1 MLAAAILVASGVAS
15 AENLSQLLGAWQRS
29 GGDQVIDFTE
39 QRMITRA
46 SEGRPVVRGIEKYEG
61 PRLLVRHSGKLE
73 EWKARIENG
82 KLLLDHGPDGGV
94 YVRLDHV
101 PEDLKLGPLKL
112 GNPRPLAAERVEMIQ
127 HEVAERLR
135 KDQAAIKDEQH
146 KGLAASV
153 IAENARFLTTL
164 VQEVGWLDAG
174 RFGAKTSVDAVIL
187 AKHSGDLSLM
197 MAALPLAE
205 KDLKHNGDGQTF
217 AVLYDGL
224 QIDLGGK
231 QRYGTQI
238 GEDAQGHPYVLPLET
253 PAKVDEYL
261 KDMGLP
267 PFSAYL
273 ADASKYLYDG
283 KPIRMPRDDE

>member
-1 MLAAAILVASGVAS
+1 MLVAAILMASGAAN
-15 AENLSQLLGAWQRS
+15 AESLSQLLGAWQRS
-29 GGDQVIDFTE
+29 GDGQVVDFTD
-39 QRMITRA
+39 QRMMTRA
-46 SEGRPVVRGIEKYEG
+46 GEGRLVVRGIVRYEDPG
-61 PRLLVRHSGKLE
+61 LLVRHSGKLE
-73 EWKARIENG
+73 EWKAHIENG
-82 KLLLDHGPDGGV
+82 KLLLEHGPDGGM
-94 YVRLDHV
+94 YARLDHV
-101 PEDLKLGPLKL
+101 PEDLKLEPLKL
-112 GNPRPLAAERVEMIQ
+112 GNPRPLAAARVDLIQ
-127 HEVAERLR
+127 REIAERLG

-153 IAENARFLTTL
+153 IAENAKFLTAL

-187 AKHSGDLSLM
+187 AKHSGNLPLM

-205 KDLKHNGDGQTF
+205 KDLKHSGDGQTF

-238 GEDAQGHPYVLPLET
+238 GEDGQGHPYVLPLEAPT
-253 PAKVDEYL
+253 KVDEYL

-267 PFSAYL
+267 PFSTYL